1 MSIIV
6 IAKNRKPR
14 KPRPKGPSDIPKCR
28 FKPCT
33 RRAILRAPGNNPYDM
48 SQYQFCSLTCA
59 EQHAQVKRMASRLR
73 AEAKRGQEQCD
84 AMVLASTIRDA

>member
-48 SQYQFCSLTCA
+48 SKYQFCSLTCA
-59 EQHAQVKRMASRLR
+59 EQHAMSKRVERRLR
-73 AEAKRGQEQCD
+73 EESPRGKTQLN
-84 AMVLASTIRDA
+84 AVVLASTIRGA

>member
-14 KPRPKGPSDIPKCR
+14 KPRPREPRDIPKCR
-28 FKPCT
+28 FNPCT

-48 SQYQFCSLTCA
+48 SKCQFCSLTCA
-59 EQHAQVKRMASRLR
+59 EQHAQVRRMASRLR
-73 AEAKRGQEQCD
+73 AESNRGKEQVD
-84 AMVLASTIRDA
+84 AMVLASTIRGA